1 MMTQEEALK
10 WVATMFEQPVDQLTP
25 ETPRDDIPMWDSLG
39 VLMLMADYD
48 EKFGIV
54 LTGDDMRGMRKVDD
68 ILEVLRKAGKLQKAV
83 A

>member
-10 WVATMFEQPVDQLTP
+10 WVAAMFEQPVDELTP